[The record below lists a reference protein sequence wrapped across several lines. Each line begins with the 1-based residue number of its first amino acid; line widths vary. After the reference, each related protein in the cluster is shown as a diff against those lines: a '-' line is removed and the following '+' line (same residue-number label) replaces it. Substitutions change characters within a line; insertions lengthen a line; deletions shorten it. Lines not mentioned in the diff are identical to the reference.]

1 MYGISQ
7 LSSEQNIMVV
17 AFPAVRQSEGGP
29 AGYLSPFAEAGVNM
43 DMICQGLPQGDVAAM
58 SFTTSYD
65 NWSIV
70 MRTLPQVTAGKSGP
84 APLISGGYTKLTLFG
99 QEMPNLCGVA
109 SRVMEVMAAAQVDI
123 SLLVAAEDE
132 DTALEALRKAF
143 GL

>member
-29 AGYLSPFAEAGVNM
+29 AGYLSPFAAAGVNM

-70 MRTLPQVTAGKSGP
+70 MRTLPQSRRAKAAPRRSSAAVTPS
-84 APLISGGYTKLTLFG
+84 
-99 QEMPNLCGVA
+99 
-109 SRVMEVMAAAQVDI
+109 
-123 SLLVAAEDE
+123 
-132 DTALEALRKAF
+132 
-143 GL
+143 